1 MAESEVESD
10 QISVETDQTKMTEEE
25 RLQYLEF
32 VHLATIQALM
42 YVSRL
47 YGFARENSG
56 PLKPG
61 VKTVEGT
68 VKAVVGPVYEKFSS
82 VPLDVLKFVDRKV
95 GDAVEEIDRH
105 VPSLIK
111 EASTQAYTAAQKA
124 PVLARSLSNEV
135 QRTGVV
141 GTAKELARAAIS
153 KAEPTAKSLYVKC
166 EPVAE
171 QYAVSTWRSLNKLPV
186 FPQVAGMVIPTAA
199 RWTER
204 YNRAVCYSAE
214 KGYPVAGYLPVV
226 PTERIAKVF
235 GGEEKGKRVE

>member
-153 KAEPTAKSLYVKC
+153 KG